1 MTHHEPNQLDQL
13 IDRALASYVEDQPSP
28 HLEHRV
34 LEHIHHATNRRRRI
48 WQLALATPLLAASV
62 ILLVFRHADETLPA
76 PPPIAS
82 IPAAVPAPPAPTA
95 TASIAPPRMTK
106 RTHHAAP
113 ATKEPATYLSLSIP
127 APALAALAHQKPEQ
141 LQALFA
147 KPDLQAK
154 QEELAPVTPV
164 TIDDIDI
171 KPIGTEPLL

>member
-1 MTHHEPNQLDQL
+1 MTHHEPNQLDQI

-34 LEHIHHATNRRRRI
+34 LEHIHKATNRRRRI
-48 WQLALATPLLAASV
+48 WQLAIATPLLAASL
-62 ILLVFRHADETLPA
+62 ILLVFRHADQTPPA
-76 PPPIAS
+76 PQPIAS

-95 TASIAPPRMTK
+95 TASIAPPRITM

-113 ATKEPATYLSLSIP
+113 AAKEPATYLSIP

-147 KPDLQAK
+147 KPDLLAK
-154 QEELAPVTPV
+154 QEEPETPTPV
-164 TIDDIDI
+164 TIDDINI
-171 KPIGTEPLL
+171 KPIATEPLL